1 MATQEEVMSALVGK
15 LYAALTTGDGTAEP
29 DPDDFIAWCTPGLG
43 FQPENL
49 EFATKGLEGATGA
62 ETRSLLAQA
71 SDFAKLVNLVPD
83 PSGIY
88 NEAQQQTT
96 FDQSGSILWN
106 TYSNALNFSEVAS
119 SPLTP
124 AEKAQLEK
132 FSKLLRTTRTNLVTG
147 AEEAVDGPVLVA
159 YNDKRRKYISAALA
173 YNLKRIAA
181 INADNP
187 AVVSDW
193 ALNAPLYEL
202 DVQNAR
208 DDWATNGYRNEVND
222 MRGFIDQV
230 TRRDLT
236 LLKASLLNQL
246 ELAKQRDL
254 VSGSDF
260 FFTSFV
266 PGDFAASTDGWTE
279 FTFSESNYST
289 YSSYKTNSWSAGG
302 SAGWGPWSAR
312 VKASGSSS
320 STNSSVDVGNFNM
333 SFWFTQVPI
342 SRPWFSPEFLT
353 SRAWR
358 FRSGLGMS
366 PLSDGA
372 QPPTGQLV
380 AYPTTAIFIRDV
392 LIDFN
397 ELHNSASTYTSQI
410 SAGGG
415 VSYGPFSLGGSYS
428 RSSGN
433 QRFNSTMT
441 AQGLKVEGMQLIG
454 FKCAILPVSPN
465 PDPAITDWE

>member
-1 MATQEEVMSALVGK
+1 MATPEDLMSALVGK
-15 LYAALTTGDGTAEP
+15 LYAILTTGDATVEP
-29 DPDDFIAWCTPGLG
+29 DPDNFIAWCTPGLG
-43 FQPENL
+43 FQPEDL
-49 EFATKGLEGATGA
+49 EFATKGLAGATGA

-88 NEAQQQTT
+88 NEVQQQTT

-106 TYSNALNFSEVAS
+106 TYRNALNFSEVAS
-119 SPLTP
+119 GSLTP
-124 AEKAQLEK
+124 TERAELER
-132 FSKLLRTTRTNLVTG
+132 FAKLLRTTRMNIVTG

-159 YNDKRRKYISAALA
+159 YNDKKKKYQSAALV
-173 YNLKRIAA
+173 YNNKRIAA
-181 INADNP
+181 LNSDNP
-187 AVVSDW
+187 TVVGDW
-193 ALNAPLYEL
+193 ALNASIYEL

-208 DDWATNGYRNEVND
+208 DDWATSGYRNEVD
-222 MRGFIDQV
+222 SMRAYIDQV

-236 LLKASLLNQL
+236 LWKASLLNQL
-246 ELAKQRDL
+246 DRAKQTDL
-254 VSGSDF
+254 VSASDF

-279 FTFSESNYST
+279 FTFTESNYSS
-289 YSSYKTNSWSAGG
+289 YSSYKTNSWSASG

-312 VKASGSSS
+312 ARASGSSS

-353 SRAWR
+353 NRAWR

-366 PLSDGA
+366 PLSDGS
-372 QPPTGQLV
+372 QPPAGQLV
-380 AYPTTAIFIRDV
+380 AYPTTAIFVRDV
-392 LIDFN
+392 LTDFN

-415 VSYGPFSLGGSYS
+415 ISYGPFSLGGSYS
-428 RSSGN
+428 RSVGS
-433 QRFNSTMT
+433 RSFNSTMT
-441 AQGLKVEGMQLIG
+441 GQGLKVEGMQLIG

-465 PDPAITDWE
+465 PDPAITSWA

>member
-15 LYAALTTGDGTAEP
+15 LYAILTTGDGTADP
-29 DPDDFIAWCTPGLG
+29 DPDSFIAWCTPGIG
-43 FQPENL
+43 YQPEEL
-49 EFATKGLEGATGA
+49 EFATKGLAGATGA

-88 NEAQQQTT
+88 NEAQQQAT
-96 FDQSGSILWN
+96 FDQTGSILWN

-124 AEKAQLEK
+124 AEKADLEK
-132 FSKLLRTTRTNLVTG
+132 FAKLLRTTRTNLVTG

-159 YNDKRRKYISAALA
+159 YNDKKQKYQRAALA
-173 YNLKRIAA
+173 YNTKRIAA
-181 INADNP
+181 LNSDSP
-187 AVVSDW
+187 AVVADW
-193 ALNAPLYEL
+193 ALNASLYIL
-202 DVQNAR
+202 DVEGAR
-208 DDWATNGYRNEVND
+208 DDWAASGYRNEVNT
-222 MRGFIDQV
+222 MRGRIDQI

-246 ELAKQRDL
+246 ERAKQTDL

-279 FTFSESNYST
+279 FTFTEANYST
-289 YSSYKTNSWSAGG
+289 YSSYKTNSWSDGG

-353 SRAWR
+353 SQAWR
-358 FRSGLGMS
+358 FRSGLGLS

-380 AYPTTAIFIRDV
+380 AYPTTAIFVRDV

-415 VSYGPFSLGGSYS
+415 ASYGPFSLSGSYS
-428 RSSGN
+428 RSTGS
-433 QRFNSTMT
+433 QSFNSTMT
-441 AQGLKVEGMQLIG
+441 GQGLKVGGMQLIG
-454 FKCAILPVSPN
+454 FKCSILPTSPN
-465 PDPAITDWE
+465 PDPGITNWQ